1 MTATSMSLVRF
12 AGVILAAAA
21 FSGTIAIANVPDSS
35 RPAPQGVQEEM
46 TAAAPAAVGI
56 DTKARKRPHCNAC
69 GVIQAIRRVDAAD
82 GHAPTYEITIRLRD
96 GSTRTNSNATPGN
109 WRAGDRIML
118 INGTRATPVPAT

>member
-1 MTATSMSLVRF
+1 MSLVRF

-35 RPAPQGVQEEM
+35 RPAREAAPEM
-46 TAAAPAAVGI
+46 TAAAPAAALATDVKG
-56 DTKARKRPHCNAC
+56 RKRTHCNAC

-82 GHAPTYEITIRLRD
+82 GHPPTYEITIRLRD

-118 INGTRATPVPAT
+118 INGTRAITVPAT